1 MRKRR
6 IDLVYFEACPHVA
19 KARENI
25 AEVIARV
32 GADLVDYREW
42 NLMDDTTPD
51 RYRGF
56 GSPSVL
62 VDGDDAAGIGPSSQG
77 MSCRSEGAPSINEIA
92 NRLGA

>member
-19 KARENI
+19 KARDNI
-25 AEVIARV
+25 AEVIAGV
-32 GADLVDYREW
+32 GADRVDYREW
-42 NLMDDTTPD
+42 DLMDVTTPD

-62 VDGDDAAGIGPSSQG
+62 IDGEDVSGIGRVSDG
-77 MSCRSEGAPSINEIA
+77 MSCCSDGPPSVTDIA
-92 NRLGA
+92 DSLGG